1 MTPYFH
7 PLFYPLF
14 PAKTRI
20 EFSPAI
26 KKNAR
31 NWFYKKGFYG
41 IKKIILEY
49 ILWVAVAKRGDFKI
63 PTKSAFT
70 FFVRGEKRKTFSYF
84 FLLGGKTVFTT
95 PLTRNTL
102 STNITTN
109 ITNVEFPLAVIMI
122 ADKLTISHTHHL

>member
-1 MTPYFH
+1 MFTPVSFQFFLFETKKVSYGTSH

-31 NWFYKKGFYG
+31 NKFYKKGFYG

-70 FFVRGEKRKTFSYF
+70 LFCSW
-84 FLLGGKTVFTT
+84 
-95 PLTRNTL
+95 
-102 STNITTN
+102 
-109 ITNVEFPLAVIMI
+109 
-122 ADKLTISHTHHL
+122 